1 MSVSNHPNHP
11 NKAAAVFLRCCYG
24 YFVSGMVILSFGAI
38 MPSLIRDSG
47 MNFAAAGG
55 LISFMAVGNLMAS
68 FAFPAISA
76 KAGLKHTITF
86 WAFTIPVVLLLFSAV
101 PPLPVMYIL
110 IFLIGLSRGSITIIN
125 NQAVN
130 QIIPDPARHLNL
142 LHCSFAVGA
151 FTSPFLTALL
161 IEMGMG
167 WRMIL
172 YLLAAMS
179 VTSAIS
185 YQTMDYSLLKP
196 PAGRKTASEAAP
208 KTAGSFLRCPDF
220 YVIAFLLFFY
230 LGLENCINGW
240 FVTYLQGT
248 GIMSETFATNLVS
261 ITWVVIMIGRL
272 TTARLSSFVRRN
284 RLILIQT
291 LGSSVCF
298 LILISAST
306 LPVITAAL
314 MGLGFFLA
322 GIYPTCVAEGGQY
335 IIGST
340 FGMSVLTAIASLGGI
355 LTPQL
360 VGYLADS
367 IGITAAMGTLMINMV
382 LMILFGVLNFI
393 RSSRGKCRQ

>member
-1 MSVSNHPNHP
+1 MSTKKNQS
-11 NKAAAVFLRCCYG
+11 KSQSVFLRCCYG

-68 FAFPAISA
+68 FVFPAISA
-76 KAGLKHTITF
+76 KAGLKRAITF

-101 PPLPVMYIL
+101 PPLLIMYVL
-110 IFLIGLSRGSITIIN
+110 IFLIGLSRGSITITN

-130 QIIPDPARHLNL
+130 QIIPDPAKHLNL

-161 IEMGMG
+161 IRMGMD

-172 YLLAAMS
+172 YFLAAMS
-179 VTSAIS
+179 VTSAVS
-185 YQTMDYSLLKP
+185 YLTMDYSLLKP
-196 PAGRKTASEAAP
+196 PVPSKKGTAAASH
-208 KTAGSFLRCPDF
+208 SFLRCPDF
-220 YVIAFLLFFY
+220 YIIAFLLFFY
-230 LGLENCINGW
+230 LGMENCINGW
-240 FVTYLQGT
+240 FVTYLQST

-261 ITWVVIMIGRL
+261 VTWVVIMIGRL
-272 TTARLSSFVRRN
+272 VTAKLSSSIRRN

-291 LGSSVCF
+291 LGSAVCF
-298 LILISAST
+298 LFLISAST

-314 MGLGFFLA
+314 AGLGFFLA
-322 GIYPTCVAEGGQY
+322 GIYPTCIAEGGQY
-335 IIGST
+335 IVGST
-340 FGMSVLTAIASLGGI
+340 FGMSVITAIASFGGI
-355 LTPQL
+355 LAPQL

-367 IGITAAMGTLMINMV
+367 IGMTAAMATLMINTV
-382 LMILFGVLNFI
+382 LMILFGVLNYL
-393 RSSRGKCRQ
+393 RSRRMDHAAANPM